1 VLQITHAERLAL
13 QLLAE
18 GKGRR
23 DLAASLLIAEDEV
36 DERLRALF
44 RRLGVET
51 PVEAIAIGVKRG
63 LIEYAVRDS
72 QMGFGP
78 TLF

>member
-18 GKGRR
+18 GKGRTE
-23 DLAASLLIAEDEV
+23 LAASLLIAEDEV
-36 DERLRALF
+36 DEHLRALF
-44 RRLGVET
+44 RRIGVET

-63 LIEYAVRDS
+63 LIEYALHS
-72 QMGFGP
+72 S
-78 TLF
+78 